1 MDKNDIGKTVLILLA
16 TATVSLFI
24 YDYVMGTN
32 SDEGDKKED

>member
-1 MDKNDIGKTVLILLA
+1 MEINDIGKTVIILLA